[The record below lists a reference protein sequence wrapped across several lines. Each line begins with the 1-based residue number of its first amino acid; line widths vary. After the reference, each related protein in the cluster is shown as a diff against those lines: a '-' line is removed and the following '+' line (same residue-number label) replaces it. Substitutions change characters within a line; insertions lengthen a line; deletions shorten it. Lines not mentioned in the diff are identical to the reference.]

1 MSHFLT
7 LCRIGAHAVV
17 RVHDVLAGR
26 VEELVGV
33 VLTDEFIAVPIARPM
48 VDLVRVLLA
57 AKTDRHEGLPRNQ
70 TERNRIGSVFFS
82 ELSHLLD
89 VLLDRSADGL
99 PRQPTE
105 SVVVEFHSGHGFSS
119 PGVRLVNPP

>member
-1 MSHFLT
+1 MRCPDWFQQLADFRTHQRVGGGHVNHMSHLLA

-33 VLTDEFIAVPIARPM
+33 VLTDEFIAGPIARPI
-48 VDLVRVLLA
+48 VDLVRGLLA

-70 TERNRIGSVFFS
+70 TERNRIGSVFF
-82 ELSHLLD
+82 
-89 VLLDRSADGL
+89 RTFAL
-99 PRQPTE
+99 P
-105 SVVVEFHSGHGFSS
+105 
-119 PGVRLVNPP
+119 